1 MKDTL
6 LKCPFIGFRIFARA
20 LESALNIGVPTCIW
34 DEEAQKTESTF
45 RAIARDI

>member
-1 MKDTL
+1 MAFKMSL
-6 LKCPFIGFRIFARA
+6 LLA
-20 LESALNIGVPTCIW
+20 LEFLREPSNIGVPTCIW